1 MKSVFKRIKNGN
13 SVKLNTVPPL
23 LFLFLF
29 LAGCEKIVTVD
40 LKTESPRLVID
51 ASINWE
57 KGTLGNLQTIKLTT
71 TTGYY
76 QTNIP
81 VASGAVVTVTN
92 SSNTVFAFT
101 ETPNTGNYICSNFIP
116 RSNEQYKLK
125 VIYKGETYT
134 AEENL
139 ILTPSLIDVE
149 QANDLGLNNNE
160 IGIKVNFKDTAGQ
173 RNFYLL
179 RSDFSENPFPEY
191 QILDDQFADGN
202 KMSWLYSHKKLAQGK
217 ILNFTQFGVSENY
230 NNYMRLLIGVSSG
243 AGNGPFQVIP
253 TKVRGNIINQSNAN
267 NYALGFFRLSE
278 MHKLQYVV
286 K

>member
-1 MKSVFKRIKNGN
+1 MKSLAKIKNSN
-13 SVKLNTVPPL
+13 SVKFYIMPGL
-23 LFLFLF
+23 LFFILS
-29 LAGCEKIVTVD
+29 LASCEKIVTVD
-40 LKTESPRLVID
+40 LNTESPRLVID
-51 ASINWE
+51 ASINWK

-76 QTNIP
+76 QNNIP
-81 VASGAVVTVTN
+81 VASGAIVTVTN
-92 SSNTVFAFT
+92 SSNIVFNFT

-116 RSNEQYKLK
+116 RLNETYKLK
-125 VIYKGETYT
+125 VIYKGEIYT

-139 ILTPSLIDVE
+139 ILTQSLIDVE
-149 QANDLGLNNNE
+149 QTNDLGLNNDE
-160 IGIKVNFKDTAGQ
+160 IGIKVNFKDTGNQ

-253 TKVRGNIINQSNAN
+253 TKVRGNIINQSNTN

-278 MHKLQYVV
+278 MYELRYVV